1 MATMKVKIITDVRQK
16 RKRGVMTYS
25 TVGVT
30 DASYLC
36 YISMDAVVPNVE
48 KGANVIMKLIRIYNR
63 EEDVFVHC
71 GPDTKVR
78 FIVTPVMEFLL

>member
-1 MATMKVKIITDVRQK
+1 MSYA
-16 RKRGVMTYS
+16 

-30 DASYLC
+30 DASHIC
-36 YISMDAVVPNVE
+36 FISMDDVVPNVQ
-48 KGANVIMKLIRIYNR
+48 KGANLILKSIRIYNR

-71 GPDTKVR
+71 RPDTKVC